1 MQFFLT
7 PHDPS
12 KTLMSEVLNC
22 RMANAVSRNVSAIM
36 AMQQKAFV
44 AETTAGRNLKDI
56 WAYGTIRCIP
66 FNRNMFVER
75 FPKYLR
81 NLGELRYCESCWPCT
96 YLHDCMLVSCYVF
109 LCGTDNC
116 QRVDLTCCETLA
128 KFIRNGYHLRNG
140 TCNENQCNCQNGTL
154 GCKQW
159 ALNLD

>member
-1 MQFFLT
+1 MQ
-7 PHDPS
+7 
-12 KTLMSEVLNC
+12 NGQC
-22 RMANAVSRNVSAIM
+22 RVKKCQCDHGHA
-36 AMQQKAFV
+36 
-44 AETTAGRNLKDI
+44 AEGIRCGNHSWSQPQRHLGI
-56 WAYGTIRCIP
+56 WHNKVQCIP
-66 FNRNMFVER
+66 FNRNVFVER

-128 KFIRNGYHLRNG
+128 KFIRNGYHLFNG
-140 TCNENQCNCQNGTL
+140 TCNENQCNCQNGAL

-159 ALNLD
+159 ALTLDALTLD